1 MTTMVDVLDTA
12 VKIGLGA
19 MISGVVT
26 FWHTRQKERGESLS
40 RLNSKRQELL
50 EKAASQVEQVNH
62 VYLKYWALVVEATRY
77 DLSGTEWPQKR
88 VQELDETKDELFQ
101 SFKYFTDAESKILLI
116 NEPEIYDLMR
126 GYGELVV
133 KFRRGIYV
141 GKPGL
146 DECQISLEKSE
157 IKVARE
163 KLFRSLSKAY
173 INGLQ

>member
-19 MISGVVT
+19 LISGVVT
-26 FWHTRQKERGESLS
+26 YWHARQKENAETLN

-62 VYLKYWALVVEATRY
+62 VYLKYWALVIESTRY
-77 DLSGTEWPQKR
+77 DLSGTEWPKKR
-88 VQELDETKDELFQ
+88 ILELDEVKDELFQ

-133 KFRRGIYV
+133 KFRRGVYV
-141 GKPGL
+141 GKLGL
-146 DECQISLEKSE
+146 TEVQINSEKSE
-157 IKVARE
+157 IKLARE
-163 KLFRSLSKAY
+163 KLFSSLSKAY
-173 INGLQ
+173 INGLV